1 MTAMTTKKIL
11 LCMITVLA
19 FAIKA
24 NAQWKAYLSYYEPKE
39 IEQAND
45 GILYVLASGG
55 LFSYYPQ
62 DQEVRTYDKTTVLSD
77 CQISHI
83 AWCKTAKKLVIT
95 YDDYNIDLLS
105 QNGDVVNMPAYMNT
119 SMTVD
124 KSINSVDIHGND
136 AYISTNFGIVRL
148 NVANASF
155 TDTYQLGFRVDYCYT
170 DKQYI
175 YAASSTKGLY
185 RAELTSNLLNPS
197 QWTRI
202 GNFTARPK
210 TMDADLLA
218 TVNKVKP
225 DGPKY
230 NHFGFLKMHKGKL
243 YSCDG
248 GFDLINDRLYPG
260 AIQVLDNMTWTIYQD
275 DIAKSTGIN
284 YQDVMSLDIDPRDDN
299 HVMAGAKSG
308 VYEFKNGNFIKLW
321 NDYNSPIESF
331 NKQSRDYE
339 MVLSVMFDSEGNL
352 WALNSQAPTQSIIE
366 YTKDGQWVSH
376 KHDELMKLKYLFPEP
391 QSLGFMQG
399 LMTDS
404 RGIKWF
410 VNNYWGMPSFYAYQS
425 DKDILTSFVTPYV
438 NEDGTEVSNIF
449 YVRCIKEDK
458 DNNMWIGTD
467 KGPLM
472 ITPDQITASSPVY
485 TQVKVPRNDGTN
497 YADYLLSGVDTRCIY
512 IDNSNRK
519 WFGTTANGLYVI
531 DSDNITTL
539 AHFTKDNSKLLS
551 DNILS
556 LAFNESTGEMYIGT
570 DRGLCSYTSHFTDNS
585 NGMTKENVWAYP
597 NPVRP
602 GYAGAITIT
611 GIQNGASVKIVTS
624 NGSLVNEGTAENGQY
639 KWYGIDRN
647 GRRVTS
653 GVYMVEIATSEGE
666 KGVVCKIAIVN

>member
-1 MTAMTTKKIL
+1 MITRKIL
-11 LCMITVLA
+11 LCMIALMA
-19 FAIKA
+19 FAMETH
-24 NAQWKAYLSYYEPKE
+24 AQWKAYLSYYEPKE

-45 GILYVLASGG
+45 GIIYVLASGG
-55 LFSYYPQ
+55 LFSYSTQ
-62 DQEVRTYDKTTVLSD
+62 DQEVRTYDKTTLLSD

-83 AWCKTAKKLVIT
+83 AWCKSAKKLVIA

-105 QNGDVVNMPAYMNT
+105 QNDDVVNMPAYMNT

-124 KSINSVDIHGND
+124 KTINSVDIHGND

-155 TDTYQLGFRVDYCYT
+155 SDTYQLGFRVDYCYI
-170 DKQYI
+170 DNQYI

-185 RAELTSNLLNPS
+185 RAELASNLLNPS
-197 QWTRI
+197 QWTRV
-202 GNFTARPK
+202 GNFTARTK

-218 TVNKVKP
+218 IVNKVKP
-225 DGPKY
+225 EGPKY
-230 NHFGFLKMHKGKL
+230 NNFGFLKMHKGIL

-260 AIQVLDNMTWTIYQD
+260 AIQVLNNTTWTIYQD
-275 DIAKSTGIN
+275 DITKSTGIN
-284 YQDVMSLDIDPRDDN
+284 YQDVMSLDIDPRDEN

-308 VYEFKNGNFIKLW
+308 VYEFRNGKFIKLW
-321 NDYNSPIESF
+321 NDANSPIESF

-339 MVLSVMFDSEGNL
+339 MMLSVMFDSDGNL

-404 RGIKWF
+404 RGLVWF
-410 VNNYWGMPSFYAYQS
+410 VNNYWGLPSFYAYQS
-425 DKDILTSFVTPYV
+425 DKDIITSFVTPYV

-512 IDNSNRK
+512 IDSSNRK
-519 WFGTTANGLYVI
+519 WFGTTSNGLYII

-539 AHFTKDNSKLLS
+539 AHFTQENSKLLS
-551 DNILS
+551 NNILS

-570 DRGLCSYTSHFTDNS
+570 DRGLCSYTSHFADNS
-585 NGMTKENVWAYP
+585 QGMTKDNVWAYP

-602 GYAGAITIT
+602 GYSGPITIT
-611 GIQNGASVKIVTS
+611 GIENNATVKIVTS
-624 NGSLVNEGTAENGQY
+624 NGTLVNEGTAENGQY
-639 KWYGIDRN
+639 KWYGLNRN
-647 GRRVTS
+647 GQRVAS

>member
-1 MTAMTTKKIL
+1 MITRKIL
-11 LCMITVLA
+11 LCMIAFMA
-19 FAIKA
+19 FAMETH
-24 NAQWKAYLSYYEPKE
+24 AQWKAYLSYYEPKE

-45 GILYVLASGG
+45 GIIYVLASGG
-55 LFSYYPQ
+55 LFSYSTQ
-62 DQEVRTYDKTTVLSD
+62 DQEVRTYDKTTLLSD

-83 AWCKTAKKLVIT
+83 AWCKSAKKLVIA

-105 QNGDVVNMPAYMNT
+105 QNDDVVNMPAYMNT
-119 SMTVD
+119 SMTAD
-124 KSINSVDIHGND
+124 KTINSVDIHGND

-155 TDTYQLGFRVDYCYT
+155 SDTYQLGFRVDYCYI
-170 DKQYI
+170 DNQYI

-185 RAELTSNLLNPS
+185 RAELASNLLNPG
-197 QWTRI
+197 QWTRVD
-202 GNFTARPK
+202 NFTARPK

-218 TVNKVKP
+218 IVNKVKP
-225 DGPKY
+225 EGPKY
-230 NHFGFLKMHKGKL
+230 NNFGFLKMHKGIL

-260 AIQVLDNMTWTIYQD
+260 AIQVLNNTTWTIYQD
-275 DIAKSTGIN
+275 DITKSTGIN
-284 YQDVMSLDIDPRDDN
+284 YQDVMSLDIDPRDEN

-308 VYEFKNGNFIKLW
+308 VYEFRNGKFIKLW
-321 NDYNSPIESF
+321 NDANSPIESF

-339 MVLSVMFDSEGNL
+339 MMLSVMFDSDGNL

-404 RGIKWF
+404 RGLIWF
-410 VNNYWGMPSFYAYQS
+410 VNNYWGLPSFYAYQS
-425 DKDILTSFVTPYV
+425 DKDIITSFVTPYV

-497 YADYLLSGVDTRCIY
+497 YADYLLSGVDIRCIY
-512 IDNSNRK
+512 IDSNNRK
-519 WFGTTANGLYVI
+519 WFGTTGNGLYII

-539 AHFTKDNSKLLS
+539 AHFTQENSKLLS
-551 DNILS
+551 NNILS

-570 DRGLCSYTSHFTDNS
+570 DRGLCSYTSHFADNS
-585 NGMTKENVWAYP
+585 QGMTKDNVWAYP

-602 GYAGAITIT
+602 GYSGPITIT
-611 GIQNGASVKIVTS
+611 GIENNATVKIVTS
-624 NGSLVNEGTAENGQY
+624 NGTLVNEGTAENGQY
-639 KWYGIDRN
+639 KWYGLNRN
-647 GRRVTS
+647 GQRVAS

>member
-1 MTAMTTKKIL
+1 MITRKIL
-11 LCMITVLA
+11 LYMIALMA
-19 FAIKA
+19 FAMETH
-24 NAQWKAYLSYYEPKE
+24 AQWKAYLSYYEPKE
-39 IEQAND
+39 IEQTPD
-45 GILYVLASGG
+45 GMLYVLASGG
-55 LFSYYPQ
+55 LFSYSTQ
-62 DQEVRTYDKTTVLSD
+62 DQEVRTYDKTTLLSD

-83 AWCKTAKKLVIT
+83 AWCKSAKKLVIA

-105 QNGDVVNMPAYMNT
+105 QNDDVVNMPAYMNT

-124 KSINSVDIHGND
+124 KTINSVDIHGND

-155 TDTYQLGFRVDYCYT
+155 SDTYQLGFRVDYCYI
-170 DKQYI
+170 DNQYI

-185 RAELTSNLLNPS
+185 RAKLASNLLNPG
-197 QWTRI
+197 QWTRV
-202 GNFTARPK
+202 GNFTARTK

-218 TVNKVKP
+218 IVNKVKP
-225 DGPKY
+225 EGPKY
-230 NHFGFLKMHKGKL
+230 NNFGFLKIHKGRL

-260 AIQVLDNMTWTIYQD
+260 AIQVLNNTTWTIYQD
-275 DIAKSTGIN
+275 DITKSTGIN
-284 YQDVMSLDIDPRDDN
+284 YQDVMSLDIDPRDEN

-308 VYEFKNGNFIKLW
+308 VYEFRNGKFIKLW
-321 NDYNSPIESF
+321 NDANSPIESF

-339 MVLSVMFDSEGNL
+339 MMLSVMFDSDGNL

-404 RGIKWF
+404 RGLVWF
-410 VNNYWGMPSFYAYQS
+410 VNNYWGLPSFYAYQS
-425 DKDILTSFVTPYV
+425 DKDIITSFVTPYV

-512 IDNSNRK
+512 IDSSNRK
-519 WFGTTANGLYVI
+519 WFGTTSNGLYII

-539 AHFTKDNSKLLS
+539 AHFTQENSKLLS
-551 DNILS
+551 NNILS

-570 DRGLCSYTSHFTDNS
+570 DRGLCSYTSHFADNS
-585 NGMTKENVWAYP
+585 QGMTKDNVWAYP

-602 GYAGAITIT
+602 GYSGPITIT
-611 GIQNGASVKIVTS
+611 GIENNATVKIVTS
-624 NGSLVNEGTAENGQY
+624 NGTLVNEGTAENGQY
-639 KWYGIDRN
+639 KWYGLNRN
-647 GRRVTS
+647 GQRVAS
-653 GVYMVEIATSEGE
+653 GVYMIEIATSEGE

>member
-1 MTAMTTKKIL
+1 MITRKIL
-11 LCMITVLA
+11 LCMIALMA
-19 FAIKA
+19 FAMETH
-24 NAQWKAYLSYYEPKE
+24 AQWKAYLSYYEPKE

-45 GILYVLASGG
+45 GMLYVLASGG
-55 LFSYYPQ
+55 LFSYSTQ
-62 DQEVRTYDKTTVLSD
+62 DQEVRTYDKTTLLSD

-83 AWCKTAKKLVIT
+83 AWCKSAKKLVIA

-105 QNGDVVNMPAYMNT
+105 QNDDVVNMPAYMNT

-124 KSINSVDIHGND
+124 KTINSVDIHGND

-148 NVANASF
+148 NVTNASF
-155 TDTYQLGFRVDYCYT
+155 SDTYQLGFRVDYSYIENN
-170 DKQYI
+170 YI
-175 YAASSTKGLY
+175 YAASSSKGLY

-197 QWTRI
+197 QWTRV
-202 GNFTARPK
+202 GNFTARTK

-218 TVNKVKP
+218 IVNKVKP
-225 DGPKY
+225 EGPKY
-230 NHFGFLKMHKGKL
+230 NNFGFLKMHKGIL

-260 AIQVLDNMTWTIYQD
+260 AIQVLNNTTWTIYQD
-275 DIAKSTGIN
+275 DITKSTGIN
-284 YQDVMSLDIDPRDDN
+284 YQDVMSLDIDPRDEN

-308 VYEFKNGNFIKLW
+308 VYEFRNGKFIKLW
-321 NDYNSPIESF
+321 NDANSPIESF

-339 MVLSVMFDSEGNL
+339 MMLSVMFDSDGNL

-404 RGIKWF
+404 RGLIWF
-410 VNNYWGMPSFYAYQS
+410 VNNYWGLPSFYAYQS
-425 DKDILTSFVTPYV
+425 DKDIITSFVTPYV

-512 IDNSNRK
+512 IDSSNRK
-519 WFGTTANGLYVI
+519 WFGTTSNGLYII

-539 AHFTKDNSKLLS
+539 AHFTQENSKLLS
-551 DNILS
+551 NNILS

-570 DRGLCSYTSHFTDNS
+570 DRGLCSYTSHFADNS
-585 NGMTKENVWAYP
+585 QGMTKDNVWAYP

-602 GYAGAITIT
+602 GYSGPITIT
-611 GIQNGASVKIVTS
+611 GIENNATVKIVTS
-624 NGSLVNEGTAENGQY
+624 NGTLVNEGTAENGQY
-639 KWYGIDRN
+639 KWYGLNRN
-647 GRRVTS
+647 GQRVAS

>member
-1 MTAMTTKKIL
+1 MITRKIL
-11 LCMITVLA
+11 LCIIALMA
-19 FAIKA
+19 FAMETH
-24 NAQWKAYLSYYEPKE
+24 AQWKAYLSYYEPKE

-45 GILYVLASGG
+45 GIIYVLASGG
-55 LFSYYPQ
+55 LFSYSTQ
-62 DQEVRTYDKTTVLSD
+62 DQEVRTYDKTTLLSD

-83 AWCKTAKKLVIT
+83 AWCKSAKKLVIA

-105 QNGDVVNMPAYMNT
+105 QNDDVVNMPAYMNT

-124 KSINSVDIHGND
+124 KTINSVDIHGND

-148 NVANASF
+148 NVTNASF
-155 TDTYQLGFRVDYCYT
+155 SDTYQLGFRVDYCYI
-170 DKQYI
+170 DNQYI

-185 RAELTSNLLNPS
+185 RAELASNLLNPS
-197 QWTRI
+197 QWTRV
-202 GNFTARPK
+202 GNFTARTK

-218 TVNKVKP
+218 IVNKVKP
-225 DGPKY
+225 EGPKY
-230 NHFGFLKMHKGKL
+230 NNFGFLKMHKGIL

-260 AIQVLDNMTWTIYQD
+260 AIQVLNNTTWTIYQD
-275 DIAKSTGIN
+275 DITKSTGIN
-284 YQDVMSLDIDPRDDN
+284 YQDVMSLDIDPRDEN

-308 VYEFKNGNFIKLW
+308 VYEFRNGKFIKLW
-321 NDYNSPIESF
+321 NDANSPIESF

-339 MVLSVMFDSEGNL
+339 MMLSVMFDSDGNL

-404 RGIKWF
+404 RGLVWF
-410 VNNYWGMPSFYAYQS
+410 VNNYWGLPSFYAYQS
-425 DKDILTSFVTPYV
+425 DKDIITSFVTPYV

-512 IDNSNRK
+512 IDSSNRK
-519 WFGTTANGLYVI
+519 WFGTTGNGLYII

-539 AHFTKDNSKLLS
+539 AHFTQENSKLLS
-551 DNILS
+551 NNILS

-570 DRGLCSYTSHFTDNS
+570 DRGLCSYTSHFADNS
-585 NGMTKENVWAYP
+585 QGMTKDNVWAYP

-602 GYAGAITIT
+602 GYSGPITIT
-611 GIQNGASVKIVTS
+611 GIENNATVKIVTS
-624 NGSLVNEGTAENGQY
+624 NGTLVNEGTAENGQY
-639 KWYGIDRN
+639 KWYGLNRN
-647 GRRVTS
+647 GQRVAS

>member
-1 MTAMTTKKIL
+1 MITRKIL
-11 LCMITVLA
+11 LCMIAFMA
-19 FAIKA
+19 FAMETH
-24 NAQWKAYLSYYEPKE
+24 AQWKAYLSYYEPKE

-45 GILYVLASGG
+45 GMLYVLASGG
-55 LFSYYPQ
+55 LFSYSTQ
-62 DQEVRTYDKTTVLSD
+62 DQEVRTYDKTTLLSD

-83 AWCKTAKKLVIT
+83 AWCKSAKKLVIA

-105 QNGDVVNMPAYMNT
+105 QNDDVVNMPAYMNT

-124 KSINSVDIHGND
+124 KTINSVDIHGND

-155 TDTYQLGFRVDYCYT
+155 SDTYQLGFRVDYCYI
-170 DKQYI
+170 DNQYI

-185 RAELTSNLLNPS
+185 RAELASNLLNPG
-197 QWTRI
+197 QWTRV
-202 GNFTARPK
+202 GNFTARTK

-218 TVNKVKP
+218 IVNKVKP
-225 DGPKY
+225 EGPKY
-230 NHFGFLKMHKGKL
+230 NNFGFLKIHKGRL

-260 AIQVLDNMTWTIYQD
+260 AIQVLNNTTWTIYQD
-275 DIAKSTGIN
+275 DITKSTGIN
-284 YQDVMSLDIDPRDDN
+284 YQDVMSLDIDPRDEN

-308 VYEFKNGNFIKLW
+308 VYEFRNGKFIKLW
-321 NDYNSPIESF
+321 NDANSPIESF

-339 MVLSVMFDSEGNL
+339 MMLSVMFDSDGNL

-404 RGIKWF
+404 RGLIWF
-410 VNNYWGMPSFYAYQS
+410 VNNYWGLPSFYAYQS
-425 DKDILTSFVTPYV
+425 DKDIITSFVTPYV

-512 IDNSNRK
+512 IDSSNRK
-519 WFGTTANGLYVI
+519 WFGTTSNGLYII

-539 AHFTKDNSKLLS
+539 AHFTQENSKLLS
-551 DNILS
+551 NNILS

-570 DRGLCSYTSHFTDNS
+570 DRGLCSYTSHFADNS
-585 NGMTKENVWAYP
+585 QGMTKDNVWAYP
-597 NPVRP
+597 NPVRS
-602 GYAGAITIT
+602 GYSGPITIT
-611 GIQNGASVKIVTS
+611 GIENNATVKIVTS
-624 NGSLVNEGTAENGQY
+624 NGTLVNEGTAENGQY
-639 KWYGIDRN
+639 KWYGLNRN
-647 GRRVTS
+647 GQRVAS

>member
-1 MTAMTTKKIL
+1 MITRKIL
-11 LCMITVLA
+11 LCMIALMT
-19 FAIKA
+19 FAMETH
-24 NAQWKAYLSYYEPKE
+24 AQWKAYLSYYEPKE

-45 GILYVLASGG
+45 GIIYVLASGG
-55 LFSYYPQ
+55 LFSYSTQ
-62 DQEVRTYDKTTVLSD
+62 DQEVRTYDKTTLLSD

-83 AWCKTAKKLVIT
+83 AWCKSAKKLVIA

-105 QNGDVVNMPAYMNT
+105 QNDDVVNMPAYMNT

-124 KSINSVDIHGND
+124 KTINSVDIHGND

-155 TDTYQLGFRVDYCYT
+155 TDTYQLGFRVDYSYIENN
-170 DKQYI
+170 YI
-175 YAASSTKGLY
+175 YAASSSKGLY
-185 RAELTSNLLNPS
+185 RAELTSNLLNPG
-197 QWTRI
+197 QWTHI
-202 GNFTARPK
+202 GNFTARTK

-218 TVNKVKP
+218 IVNKVKP
-225 DGPKY
+225 EGPKY
-230 NHFGFLKMHKGKL
+230 NNFGFLKMHKGRL

-248 GFDLINDRLYPG
+248 GFDLINDRFYPG
-260 AIQVLDNMTWTIYQD
+260 AIQVLNNTTWTIYQD
-275 DIAKSTGIN
+275 DITKSTGIN
-284 YQDVMSLDIDPRDDN
+284 YQDVMSLDIDPHDEN

-308 VYEFKNGNFIKLW
+308 VYEFRNGKFIKLW
-321 NDYNSPIESF
+321 NDANSPIESF

-339 MVLSVMFDSEGNL
+339 MMLSVMFDSDGNL

-404 RGIKWF
+404 RGLIWF
-410 VNNYWGMPSFYAYQS
+410 VNNYWGLPSFYAYQS
-425 DKDILTSFVTPYV
+425 DKDIITSFVTPYV
-438 NEDGTEVSNIF
+438 NEDGTEISNISF
-449 YVRCIKEDK
+449 VRCIKEDK

-467 KGPLM
+467 KGPFM
-472 ITPDQITASSPVY
+472 ITPEQITASSPVY

-512 IDNSNRK
+512 IDSSNRK
-519 WFGTTANGLYVI
+519 WFGTTGNGLYII

-539 AHFTKDNSKLLS
+539 AHFTQENSKLLS
-551 DNILS
+551 NNILS

-570 DRGLCSYTSHFTDNS
+570 DRGLCSYTSHFADNS
-585 NGMTKENVWAYP
+585 QGMTKDNVWAYP

-602 GYAGAITIT
+602 GYSGPITIT
-611 GIQNGASVKIVTS
+611 GIENNATVKIVTS
-624 NGSLVNEGTAENGQY
+624 NGTLVNEGTAENGQY
-639 KWYGIDRN
+639 KWYGLNRN
-647 GRRVTS
+647 GQRVAS

>member
-1 MTAMTTKKIL
+1 MTTRKII
-11 LCMITVLA
+11 LCIMTVMA
-19 FAIKA
+19 FAIKTH
-24 NAQWKAYLSYYEPKE
+24 AQWKAYLSYYEPKE
-39 IEQAND
+39 IEQTND
-45 GILYVLASGG
+45 GMLYVLASGG
-55 LFSYYPQ
+55 LFSYDTQ

-77 CQISHI
+77 CDISHI
-83 AWCKTAKKLVIT
+83 AWCKAAKRLVIA
-95 YDDYNIDLLS
+95 YNDYNLDLLS
-105 QNGDVVNMPAYMNT
+105 QNGDVVNMPAYMNA

-148 NVANASF
+148 NVAKASF

-170 DKQYI
+170 DDKYI

-185 RAELTSNLLNPS
+185 RAELTSNLLNPN
-197 QWTRI
+197 QWTRV

-210 TMDADLLA
+210 TMDANLLA
-218 TVNKVKP
+218 TINKVKP

-243 YSCDG
+243 YSCG
-248 GFDLINDRLYPG
+248 GLFNYEPG
-260 AIQVLDNMTWTIYQD
+260 CLQVLDNDKWTVYQD
-275 DIAKSTGIN
+275 DMISSIGIN

-299 HVMAGAKSG
+299 HVMAGARSG
-308 VYEFKNGNFIKLW
+308 VYEFENGKFIKLW
-321 NDYNSPIESF
+321 NHKNSPIEMFDKKS
-331 NKQSRDYE
+331 QDYE
-339 MVLSVMFDSEGNL
+339 LIFSVMYDKDGNL
-352 WALNSQAPTQSIIE
+352 WALNSQAPTQSILE

-376 KHDELMKLKYLFPEP
+376 KHNELMKLKYLFPEP
-391 QSLGFMQG
+391 QSLGSMQD

-404 RGIKWF
+404 RGLIWF
-410 VNNYWGMPSFYAYQS
+410 VNNYWGIPSFYAYQS
-425 DKDILTSFVTPYV
+425 DKDILTSFVTPYI

-472 ITPDQITASSPVY
+472 ITPDQINSSSPIY

-512 IDNSNRK
+512 IDNNNRK
-519 WFGTTANGLYVI
+519 WFGTTSNGLYII

-556 LAFNESTGEMYIGT
+556 LAFNEATGDMYIGT
-570 DRGLCSYTSHFTDNS
+570 DRGLCSYTSHFADNS
-585 NGMTKENVWAYP
+585 EDMTKDNVWAYP

-602 GYAGAITIT
+602 GYSGPITII
-611 GIQNGASVKIVTS
+611 GIENNATVKIVTS
-624 NGSLVNEGTAENGQY
+624 NGTLVNEGTAENGQY
-639 KWYGIDRN
+639 KWYGLDRN
-647 GRRVTS
+647 GQRVAS
-653 GVYMVEIATSEGE
+653 GVYMVEIATSEGN

>member
-1 MTAMTTKKIL
+1 MITRKIL
-11 LCMITVLA
+11 LCMIALMA
-19 FAIKA
+19 FAMETH
-24 NAQWKAYLSYYEPKE
+24 AQWKAYLSYYEPTE
-39 IEQAND
+39 IEQTPD
-45 GILYVLASGG
+45 GMLYVLASGG
-55 LFSYYPQ
+55 LFSYSTQ
-62 DQEVRTYDKTTVLSD
+62 DQEVRTYDKTTLLSD

-83 AWCKTAKKLVIT
+83 AWCKSAKKLVIA

-105 QNGDVVNMPAYMNT
+105 QNDDVVNMPAYMNT

-124 KSINSVDIHGND
+124 KTINSVDIHGND

-148 NVANASF
+148 NVTNASF
-155 TDTYQLGFRVDYCYT
+155 SDTYQLGFRVDYCYI
-170 DKQYI
+170 DNQYI

-185 RAELTSNLLNPS
+185 RAELASNLLNPS
-197 QWTRI
+197 QWTRV
-202 GNFTARPK
+202 GNFTARTK

-218 TVNKVKP
+218 IVNKVKP
-225 DGPKY
+225 EGPKY
-230 NHFGFLKMHKGKL
+230 NNFGFLKIHKGRL

-248 GFDLINDRLYPG
+248 GFDLINDRFYPG
-260 AIQVLDNMTWTIYQD
+260 AIQVLNNTTWTIYQD
-275 DIAKSTGIN
+275 DITKSTGIN
-284 YQDVMSLDIDPRDDN
+284 YQDVMSLDIDPRDEN

-308 VYEFKNGNFIKLW
+308 VYEFRNGKFIKLW
-321 NDYNSPIESF
+321 NDANSPIESF

-339 MVLSVMFDSEGNL
+339 MMLSVMFDSDGNL

-399 LMTDS
+399 LITDS
-404 RGIKWF
+404 RGLIWF
-410 VNNYWGMPSFYAYQS
+410 VNNYWGLPSFYAYQS
-425 DKDILTSFVTPYV
+425 DKDIITSFVTPYV
-438 NEDGTEVSNIF
+438 NEDGTEVSNISF
-449 YVRCIKEDK
+449 VRCIKEDK

-467 KGPLM
+467 KGPFM
-472 ITPDQITASSPVY
+472 ITPEQITASSPVY

-512 IDNSNRK
+512 IDSSNRK
-519 WFGTTANGLYVI
+519 WFGTTGNGLYII

-539 AHFTKDNSKLLS
+539 AHFTQENSKLLS
-551 DNILS
+551 NNILS

-570 DRGLCSYTSHFTDNS
+570 DRGLCSYTSHFADNS
-585 NGMTKENVWAYP
+585 QGMTKDNVWAYP

-602 GYAGAITIT
+602 GYSGPITIT
-611 GIQNGASVKIVTS
+611 GIENNATVKIVTS
-624 NGSLVNEGTAENGQY
+624 NGTLVNEGTAENGQY
-639 KWYGIDRN
+639 KWYGLNRN
-647 GRRVTS
+647 GQRVAS